1 MFYTNILNN
10 NLSLILTISLALYAG
25 LVAPEL
31 PKDLSNIFENDIFK
45 LFIMLMVLYTS
56 TTNTTIALLLTIGF
70 VISIQSLTKQKINT
84 KLINLLENKT
94 TKSNNKKVSFNDDH
108 NEIYQLDLDNN
119 SNNNI
124 DTDIIDYNS
133 ENLHKYVGGVANQ
146 MNEMANDSEYSMDD
160 GNGLGWDCYYDE
172 PNNYTSF

>member
-10 NLSLILTISLALYAG
+10 NLSIILTILLTLYTG

-31 PKDLSNIFENDIFK
+31 PKDLSDIFENDIFK

-56 TTNTTIALLLTIGF
+56 TKNTTIALLLTIGF

-84 KLINLLENKT
+84 KLINLLENRT
-94 TKSNNKKVSFNDDH
+94 TKSNNKKVTFNENH
-108 NEIYQLDLDNN
+108 NEIYHLDLD
-119 SNNNI
+119 NNI
-124 DTDIIDYNS
+124 DTDIIDYDS

-146 MNEMANDSEYSMDD
+146 INEMSNDSEYSMDD
-160 GNGLGWDCYYDE
+160 ENGLGWDCYYDE